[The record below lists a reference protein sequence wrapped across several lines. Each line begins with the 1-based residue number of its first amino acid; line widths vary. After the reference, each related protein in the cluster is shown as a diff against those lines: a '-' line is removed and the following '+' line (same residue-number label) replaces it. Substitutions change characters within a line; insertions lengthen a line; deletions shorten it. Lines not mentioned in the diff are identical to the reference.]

1 MNPWEAMLNILSW
14 LFVILVGMGAA
25 IMALAVL
32 YWVSK
37 LVQKL
42 VSKTDTTRGEFE
54 RERQAIILTMS
65 AADQIPV
72 NRVEAFKAGAEW
84 SRGFHTRKK

>member
-1 MNPWEAMLNILSW
+1 MNPWEVMLNILSW

-32 YWVSK
+32 YWVSR

-42 VSKTDTTRGEFE
+42 VPKRDASREQFE
-54 RERQAIILTMS
+54 RERSAIILSMS

-72 NRVEAFKAGAEW
+72 NRVEAFKAGTEW